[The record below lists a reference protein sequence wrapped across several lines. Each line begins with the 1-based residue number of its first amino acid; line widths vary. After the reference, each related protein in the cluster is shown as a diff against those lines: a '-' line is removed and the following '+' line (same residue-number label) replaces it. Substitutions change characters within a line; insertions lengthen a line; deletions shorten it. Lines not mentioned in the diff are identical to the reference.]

1 MRRNPDRPG
10 SLRGLVSSAVESERP
25 QPIGGF
31 KPIQLIRGLP
41 GHPLH
46 PPLTD
51 AAIGAYTAATVL
63 AVLHVLGVSEENTA
77 TAWWLTLVVAQV
89 VSGLAAIT
97 GFADWLQISFGTR
110 LWRTATA
117 HFVAM
122 VLTSAI
128 FALTI
133 FLGHGDY
140 VDRDISGV
148 PFLLTIIGFGMLTL
162 GGWLG
167 GTIVFVH
174 GMRVLGLAE
183 EPAAKAVSPV
193 PTPEKEKAER

>member
-1 MRRNPDRPG
+1 M
-10 SLRGLVSSAVESERP
+10 ETERP
-25 QPIGGF
+25 QAAGGF
-31 KPIQLIRGLP
+31 KPIHLIRGLP

-51 AAIGAYTAATVL
+51 AAIGAYTAATIL

-77 TAWWLTLVVAQV
+77 TAWWLTLVIGQV
-89 VSGLAAIT
+89 LSAMASVT

-122 VLTSAI
+122 ALTSAVFVLAI
-128 FALTI
+128 V
-133 FLGHGDY
+133 LGHGGY

-174 GMRVLGLAE
+174 GMRVLSLPE

-193 PTPEKEKAER
+193 PAPEQEAAEE

>member
-1 MRRNPDRPG
+1 M
-10 SLRGLVSSAVESERP
+10 ESERA
-25 QPIGGF
+25 QPKSDF
-31 KPIQLIRGLP
+31 KPSYLIRGLP

-51 AAIGAYTAATVL
+51 AAIGAYTAATLL
-63 AVLHVLGVSEENTA
+63 AVLHVLGVAEENTA
-77 TAWWLTLVVAQV
+77 TAWWLTLVIAQV
-89 VSGLAAIT
+89 LGGLAAVT
-97 GFADWLQISFGTR
+97 GFADWLQISFGTK

-117 HFVAM
+117 HLVAM
-122 VLTSAI
+122 VLTNAT
-128 FALTI
+128 FALTL

-148 PFLLTIIGFGMLTL
+148 PFLLTLIGFGMLTL

-183 EPAAKAVSPV
+183 EPAARAVSPV
-193 PTPEKEKAER
+193 PKPEKEEAETS

>member
-1 MRRNPDRPG
+1 
-10 SLRGLVSSAVESERP
+10 VETERP
-25 QPIGGF
+25 QPKGGF
-31 KPIQLIRGLP
+31 KPIYLIRGLP

-51 AAIGAYTAATVL
+51 AAIGAYTAVTVL
-63 AVLHVLGVSEENTA
+63 AFLHVFGISEKNTA
-77 TAWWLTLVVAQV
+77 TAWWLTLVIAQV
-89 VSGLAAIT
+89 LNALAAIT
-97 GFADWLQISFGTR
+97 GFADWLQLSFGTR

-122 VLTSAI
+122 VLTAAI
-128 FALTI
+128 FALTL

-140 VDRDISGV
+140 VDGDITVV
-148 PFLLTIIGFGMLTL
+148 PFVLTLIGFGMLTL

-174 GMRVLGLAE
+174 GMRVLGLVE
-183 EPAAKAVSPV
+183 EPALRAASPV
-193 PTPEKEKAER
+193 PKPEKEAAEKG